1 MNEPNSSNTPETLDL
16 RAYLQPIRRRWW
28 IVVLVAVFAA
38 VGTYFVSSSEPNTYV
53 SSTQVYAEVG
63 SPTAGI
69 GTGQVA
75 GPPTAQQLKDIA
87 TLFTAQSVTNK
98 VSRKLGMPVGSAG
111 SVSVSPEPESSFITV
126 TAESH
131 SASLAA
137 RLANTYV
144 SAFLGARRAQVVS
157 KAKAQR
163 LAAEAALATL
173 SEDPNDANASAQRQT
188 LLAQIAQLQNVELN
202 PSVGARQIDKANV
215 PGSPSSPKP
224 KQAAVFGGVIGLVL
238 GVLIVFALDLLDSRL
253 ISVSAIETIFKRPVL
268 AVLPH
273 VEDPAPMVDGR
284 PAIEPGFIEAM
295 RTLRVNLRLSNR
307 ERPART
313 ILITSSLP
321 GEGKS
326 TVARA
331 LALIYA
337 EAGERVLLISADL
350 RQPGIAHTV
359 GIDADEIGLSQVLRS
374 QMSLAEAVVTVP
386 ASSPGVARANGTPPP
401 AGDDTD
407 QSTGGSIDVLPHGE
421 RVNDPVTLLS
431 SPAVGSLLAT
441 ASESYDV
448 VILDTAPLVPV
459 SDTVPLLEQVDA
471 ALMVVRL
478 GQTTRGSAD
487 RGAELLDRIPGVNV
501 AGVVVNDLR
510 RSFGG
515 GDYGEYGYYGYSYRY
530 DQEAEPKAE
539 A

>member
-1 MNEPNSSNTPETLDL
+1 MNETTSPETFDL
-16 RAYLQPIRRRWW
+16 RAYIQPIRRRWW
-28 IVVLVAVFAA
+28 VVALVAVVAA
-38 VGTYFVSSSEPNTYV
+38 AGAYFVSSRARNTYV
-53 SSTQVYAEVG
+53 SSTQVYIEEG

-69 GTGQVA
+69 GTGQLA
-75 GPPTAQQLKDIA
+75 GPPTPQQLQDIA
-87 TLFTAQSVTNK
+87 TLVTAQSITTK
-98 VSRKLGMPVGSAG
+98 AYRELGMPIGSAG
-111 SVSVSPEPESSFITV
+111 SVSVSPQHESSFITL

-131 SASLAA
+131 SAAMAA

-144 SAFLGARRAQVVS
+144 SAFLGARRSQVVGQ
-157 KAKAQR
+157 AKAER
-163 LAAEAALATL
+163 IAAQAALATL
-173 SEDPNDANASAQRQT
+173 SRNPNNPNASAQRQT
-188 LLAQIAQLQNVELN
+188 LLAQIAQLQGIELN
-202 PSVGARQIDKANV
+202 PSVGARQIDAASI

-224 KQAAVFGGVIGLVL
+224 TQDAIFGGVIGLVF
-238 GVLIVFALDLLDSRL
+238 GVLIAFGLDLLDNRL
-253 ISVSAIETIFKRPVL
+253 ISVSTIETIFKRPVL

-273 VEDPAPMVDGR
+273 VEDPAPAVDGQ
-284 PAIEPGFIEAM
+284 PAIAREFTEAM
-295 RTLRVNLRLSNR
+295 RTLRVGLRLANR

-313 ILITSSLP
+313 ILVTSGLP

-350 RQPGIAHTV
+350 RRPGIAHTV
-359 GIDADEIGLSQVLRS
+359 GVDGDAIGLSQVLRS
-374 QMSLAEAVVTVP
+374 QASLADAVVAVP
-386 ASSPGVARANGTPPP
+386 ASSPGVASANG
-401 AGDDTD
+401 AGLL
-407 QSTGGSIDVLPHGE
+407 QSGDGHHAAGESIDVLPHGE

-431 SPAVGSLLAT
+431 SQAMGALLTT
-441 ASESYDV
+441 AKESYDM

-459 SDTVPLLEQVDA
+459 SDTMPLLEQVDV

-487 RGAELLDRIPGVNV
+487 RGAEIIGRIPGVNL

-510 RSFGG
+510 RAFGG
-515 GDYGEYGYYGYSYRY
+515 EGYSGYEYYGYSY
-530 DQEAEPKAE
+530 DEAKPKAE